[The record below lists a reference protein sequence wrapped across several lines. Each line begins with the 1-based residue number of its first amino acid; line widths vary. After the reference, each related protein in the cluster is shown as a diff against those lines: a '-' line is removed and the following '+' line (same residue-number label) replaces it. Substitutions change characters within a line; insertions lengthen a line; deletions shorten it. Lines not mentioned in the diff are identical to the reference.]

1 MKTRR
6 VKMSE
11 EFKKDDTERQ
21 PGVSEPVEQPVE
33 ETTMPEAPKA
43 PRAQPQATHPKRP
56 EGIVLLAIY
65 HFLVAIPGIIIGIL
79 ILIIPVPAV
88 AMSVNDVVGLTAAL
102 TGLALAILLTGGLGI
117 VYLIAG
123 IGLLYMKNWARWLA
137 IALAVLSLLFI
148 PIGTV
153 LGAIVLVYLF
163 NEPVRQLFEPA
174 G

>member
-1 MKTRR
+1 
-6 VKMSE
+6 MSE
-11 EFKKDDTERQ
+11 EFNKQDAEVQ
-21 PGVSEPVEQPVE
+21 PEKNEPVPQPAEKAAV
-33 ETTMPEAPKA
+33 PPPLKA
-43 PRAQPQATHPKRP
+43 PQPTAPASHPKRP

-65 HFLVAIPGIIIGIL
+65 HFLVAVPGIIIGIL

-102 TGLALAILLTGGLGI
+102 TGLALAVLLTGGLGI

-123 IGLLYMKNWARWLA
+123 IGLLYMQNWARWLA

-153 LGAIVLVYLF
+153 IGAIVLVYLF
-163 NEPVRQLFEPA
+163 NEPVRRLFEPA
-174 G
+174 V